1 MKLTEKAITE
11 ARARLSHGEY
21 LRISVDG
28 GGCSGYQLAL
38 TKTAKRNSGDITLE
52 KVAVIDQMS
61 LTILEGAELDY
72 EASPFSQTF
81 KLKPP
86 PGTQSC
92 GCGSSFTRPEENS

>member
-1 MKLTEKAITE
+1 MRLTEKAITE

-38 TKTAKRNSGDITLE
+38 TKTAKRNSEDITLE
-52 KVAVIDQMS
+52 RVAVIDPMS
-61 LTILEGAELDY
+61 LTILEGSVLDY
-72 EASPFSQTF
+72 ETSPFSQTF
-81 KLKPP
+81 KLEPP

-92 GCGSSFTRPEENS
+92 GCGASFTRPEENS